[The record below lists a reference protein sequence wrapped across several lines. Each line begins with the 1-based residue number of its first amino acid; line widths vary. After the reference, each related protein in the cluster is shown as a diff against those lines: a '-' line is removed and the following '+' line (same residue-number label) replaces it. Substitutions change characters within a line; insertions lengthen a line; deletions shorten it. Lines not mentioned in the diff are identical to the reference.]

1 MRAAAV
7 RKKVEKEKEGAS
19 SSAPKVIGNGAPK
32 RKLTGRTTAL
42 PRKYQSPLGRS
53 ILRSRRLP
61 SQVMGQAKA

>member
-1 MRAAAV
+1 M
-7 RKKVEKEKEGAS
+7 RKKVEKGKEEAS

-61 SQVMGQAKA
+61 SQAIGQVKA